1 MIFFMLVSKT
11 ATTAEACLPTLSI
24 PNDSRYSTK
33 AFLIFSMRQSLNCT
47 IHHYLFEEKHM
58 YKDPLNSKKQ
68 MKYLL
73 YPSCRRI
80 SLAPNRPN
88 LKPACGGPLDRK
100 ADSILPNGLR
110 QHTIL
115 YEIRRL
121 LKSFSQIKN

>member
-68 MKYLL
+68 MKI
-73 YPSCRRI
+73 PI
-80 SLAPNRPN
+80 V
-88 LKPACGGPLDRK
+88 
-100 ADSILPNGLR
+100 SILQENQFSTEQTKFETCMWRTSR
-110 QHTIL
+110 Q
-115 YEIRRL
+115 
-121 LKSFSQIKN
+121 KG